1 MAFTWM
7 YNPSIGDKISKHH
20 MLELQTKINT
30 ERSRRA
36 IGAYSFMAIENQVII
51 PAHFA
56 DARSA
61 MAAIDDTTAT
71 NWTPPEIHEKITVNY
86 FQQYKNQLDTW
97 NNQQQVNVY
106 SWVYGGWIGDDLEGH
121 VHIGCGYKR
130 VENGYWFNQGTAVGR
145 WWGMYGDDNFVFKNM
160 IPTRVQDGYTTFEM
174 NANLVYQ
181 AGSLLDTRYGVDL
194 YYIRQGTRQ
203 VTGTTWQ

>member
-7 YNPSIGDKISKHH
+7 YNPSIGDKISRHH

-30 ERSRRA
+30 ERSRRG
-36 IGAYSFMAIENQVII
+36 IGAYSFTAIENQVII

-71 NWTPPEIHEKITVNY
+71 NWTPPALPGKITVNY

-121 VHIGCGYKR
+121 VHMGCGYNR
-130 VENGYWFNQGTAVGR
+130 DGYDHWFNQGTAVGR
-145 WWGMYGDDNFVFKNM
+145 LFFK
-160 IPTRVQDGYTTFEM
+160 
-174 NANLVYQ
+174 
-181 AGSLLDTRYGVDL
+181 
-194 YYIRQGTRQ
+194 
-203 VTGTTWQ
+203 

>member
-7 YNPSIGDKISKHH
+7 YNPSIGDKISRHH

-30 ERSRRA
+30 ERSRRG
-36 IGAYSFMAIENQVII
+36 IGAYSFTAIENQVII

-71 NWTPPEIHEKITVNY
+71 NWTPPALPGKITVNY

-121 VHIGCGYKR
+121 VHMGCGYNR
-130 VENGYWFNQGTAVGR
+130 SPNNYWFNQGTEVGR
-145 WWGMYGDDNFVFKNM
+145 WWGMYGDDNFVFQNM

-181 AGSLLDTRYGVDL
+181 AGALLDTRYNTDL